1 MDFDAVLD
9 DVMAL
14 LRNRRRVSYAALKRQ
29 FGLDDAYLDDLKIEL
44 IEVHQV
50 AIDQD
55 GKMLV
60 WIGDAPHPA
69 EIARQGAPYDS
80 QTNSPEAE
88 RRQLSVLFC
97 DLVDSTRLSG
107 QLDPEDLREVVRLS
121 RGLFQSHSPP

>member
-29 FGLDDAYLDDLKIEL
+29 FELDDVYLEDLKLEL

-50 AIDQD
+50 AVDQD

-60 WIGDAPHPA
+60 WSAC
-69 EIARQGAPYDS
+69 
-80 QTNSPEAE
+80 
-88 RRQLSVLFC
+88 SVLEKQM
-97 DLVDSTRLSG
+97 VRRPKRLI
-107 QLDPEDLREVVRLS
+107 RVR
-121 RGLFQSHSPP
+121 RWVG